1 MTQTNKYIYL
11 TVGLLLITILL
22 KAKNISTK
30 MFSNFAPSIQLKLN
44 LLNDSLINAGIPEE
58 KRRFLISQ
66 ILFET
71 GKFTAK
77 SNVAKLNNNFT
88 GIKWINKPYQ
98 KARQGSNVPLSERK
112 SPASNPLNFYA
123 LFDSYDDWAKDYK
136 RILSTFGSKPIEAT
150 TLTDFV
156 NRLAKNKYFDTST
169 PDKIKNYYNGL
180 KYFFDKLN

>member
-1 MTQTNKYIYL
+1 MSNQVKKYILL
-11 TVGLLLITILL
+11 TGGLLLISLLL
-22 KAKNISTK
+22 KAKKVSK
-30 MFSNFAPSIQLKLN
+30 MFSNFAPSVQLKLN
-44 LLNDSLINAGIPEE
+44 VLNDSLINAGIPEE

-98 KARQGSNVPLSERK
+98 KARQGSSVPMSERK
-112 SPASNPLNFYA
+112 SPANNPLNFYA
-123 LFDSYDDWAKDYK
+123 LFDSFDAWAQDYK

-156 NRLAKNKYFDTST
+156 NRLAKNKYFDTT
-169 PDKIKNYYNGL
+169 RPDAIKNYYNGL
-180 KYFFDKLN
+180 KYYFDKLN